1 MTQNTLSSR
10 HERNERHE
18 VNQIFSRGLNEKLV
32 KPNRV
37 RYKSKFNKI
46 RSNSDLV
53 FKNPLINP
61 IHSAT
66 SIKGNIEDKNVNG
79 ESITKN
85 IIENVDSPKE
95 NAEALTSE
103 ESIDEVIPAGLLLDE
118 SVFNLQA
125 LFNIGKQGIPFLVDK
140 LIPQEAI
147 TIFAGESDTGK
158 STLSTQL
165 AINIIQGNE
174 NFIGSQIHAKHNKVI
189 YVCTEDGP
197 YTMGHR
203 LRTQFGPDFNPSE
216 YSESF
221 RMVVDFQTM
230 KSEIE
235 KTNVD
240 LIIVDTFADFF
251 KDDMNSATMVRDFFN
266 TQMKPLI
273 RKYGVTFLIL
283 HHLGKGRK
291 SERTSKDQLVGS
303 GSIEAAARQVLFMLK
318 VNYDTR
324 KIKVVKGNYL
334 SEEDK
339 KNEILLKMDSK
350 KLLFQKVEN
359 SDLIS
364 KVNLPGNESQPSNN
378 ISVSTPNGKR
388 KNGPTEEQ
396 MKRAFSL
403 RSEGMS
409 YTKIAEVVGVR
420 SHNTVRRWLKK
431 TTNVVPSTEK

>member
-1 MTQNTLSSR
+1 
-10 HERNERHE
+10 
-18 VNQIFSRGLNEKLV
+18 
-32 KPNRV
+32 
-37 RYKSKFNKI
+37 
-46 RSNSDLV
+46 
-53 FKNPLINP
+53 
-61 IHSAT
+61 
-66 SIKGNIEDKNVNG
+66 
-79 ESITKN
+79 
-85 IIENVDSPKE
+85 
-95 NAEALTSE
+95 
-103 ESIDEVIPAGLLLDE
+103 
-118 SVFNLQA
+118 
-125 LFNIGKQGIPFLVDK
+125 
-140 LIPQEAI
+140 
-147 TIFAGESDTGK
+147 
-158 STLSTQL
+158 
-165 AINIIQGNE
+165 
-174 NFIGSQIHAKHNKVI
+174 
-189 YVCTEDGP
+189 
-197 YTMGHR
+197 
-203 LRTQFGPDFNPSE
+203 
-216 YSESF
+216 
-221 RMVVDFQTM
+221 MVVDFQTM

-378 ISVSTPNGKR
+378 ISVSTPMEKEKTG
-388 KNGPTEEQ
+388 Q
-396 MKRAFSL
+396 L
-403 RSEGMS
+403 RN
-409 YTKIAEVVGVR
+409 K
-420 SHNTVRRWLKK
+420 
-431 TTNVVPSTEK
+431 